1 MALLLYLIA
10 LQYAQGVIRSAL
22 DEGVRVGSPAAASEA
37 DCQGAIDRVL
47 SDSMAGPLGTGVTAN
62 CSFVDGQVM
71 GSAQATFV
79 GWFPGVPD
87 ISFDVE
93 VAGVKESDG

>member
-1 MALLLYLIA
+1 
-10 LQYAQGVIRSAL
+10 
-22 DEGVRVGSPAAASEA
+22 
-37 DCQGAIDRVL
+37 
-47 SDSMAGPLGTGVTAN
+47 MAGPLGTGVTAN

-87 ISFDVE
+87 LSFNVE